1 MSEKANYFKIGL
13 FFVVSV
19 TLLTVAVVIWG
30 AGLFTKD
37 KIYFETYF
45 DSPVTGLAI
54 GSSCELMGVKLG
66 QVEEIDFAS
75 SVYDISTGPE
85 TVSRYERYIRVLFS
99 ISAEESKERT
109 GGLTNEQREARTRN
123 MIQQG
128 LRLRLASNFLT
139 GQSYIEGVFVDPNRF
154 PILPITW
161 EPKHLYV
168 ASAPGEFSTIK
179 ESVDK
184 ILTRLEQIDTQR
196 IGDLV
201 EQLLVS
207 VNEAIDDADVPG
219 ISKGIQSF
227 VANANEAIADA
238 DVPGISSGVKS
249 LVTNADQAIDDVNL
263 PSISNE
269 IISLL
274 AEARQT
280 NQHLQKLLK
289 SPEKT
294 ESEMANIA
302 VMVAQLNKTLIR
314 IDKLVLTQTPQIEQA
329 LEDLRGV
336 SSNLKELTDS
346 IKQYPSQLIFSQP
359 PSKSEVSK

>member
-13 FFVVSV
+13 FFIISV
-19 TLLTVAVVIWG
+19 TLLTVALVIWG
-30 AGLFTKD
+30 AGLFKKD

-85 TVSRYERYIRVLFS
+85 TVSRYDRYIRVLFS
-99 ISAEESKERT
+99 ISAKESKEQAGDIT
-109 GGLTNEQREARTRN
+109 DEQREVRVRN
-123 MIQQG
+123 MMQQG
-128 LRLRLASNFLT
+128 LRLRLVSNILT
-139 GQSYIEGVFVDPNRF
+139 GQSYIEGEFVDPNRF
-154 PILPITW
+154 PILPISW
-161 EPKHLYV
+161 EPRHIYV
-168 ASAPGEFSTIK
+168 ASAPGKFSTLE
-179 ESVDK
+179 ESVDQ
-184 ILTRLEQIDTQR
+184 ILTKLEQIDTKR

-207 VNEAIDDADVPG
+207 VNEAIDDANVPG
-219 ISKGIQSF
+219 ISNGIQSL
-227 VANANEAIADA
+227 VANANQAIADA
-238 DVPGISSGVKS
+238 DVPGISSGIKS
-249 LVTNADQAIDDVNL
+249 LVTNADQAIDDVNV
-263 PSISNE
+263 PSISSE
-269 IISLL
+269 ITSLF

-280 NQHLQKLLK
+280 NQHLQKLIK

-302 VMVAQLNKTLIR
+302 VMVAQLNKTLKR

-336 SSNLKELTDS
+336 SANLKELTDS

>member
-13 FFVVSV
+13 FFIVSV
-19 TLLTVAVVIWG
+19 TLIVTAVIVWG
-30 AGLFTKD
+30 AGLFTED

-45 DSPVTGLAI
+45 NSPVTGLNA
-54 GSSCELMGVKLG
+54 GSSILLMGVKTG
-66 QVEEIDFAS
+66 QVEEVDFVPE
-75 SVYDISTGPE
+75 VYDISIDPE
-85 TVSRYERYIRVLFS
+85 TVSRYEFYVRVLCS

-184 ILTRLEQIDTQR
+184 ILTRLEQIDTKR

-207 VNEAIDDADVPG
+207 VNDAIDDADVPG
-219 ISKGIQSF
+219 ISKGIQSL
-227 VANANEAIADA
+227 VTNANQVITDA

-249 LVTNADQAIDDVNL
+249 LVANADQAIDDANV

-269 IISLL
+269 ITGLL

-280 NQHLQKLLK
+280 NQHLQKMLK
-289 SPEKT
+289 SPDKT

-336 SSNLKELTDS
+336 SANLKELTDS